1 MMRKP
6 PILICL
12 VICLLGGILFTWPLA
27 THFFSAIPY
36 TLKPIEGYEQVP
48 LMPGDHLQAF
58 YWYWLLADNLFGS
71 SSFLTNPYEFNGPH
85 GPMSTVYAFFPYSLV
100 YVLFLP
106 FGPLG
111 AYNALIFLSFLS
123 CGLSMFLLARTW
135 TDDPWASLSAGL
147 AFAALP
153 YRVSHIGGGQ
163 LTGHIIFFL
172 PLTLFFVEKT
182 LLTGRWAYGIASGIG
197 LVIVS
202 WMDPHTSYLMALTL
216 GLYVPGRILLK
227 KPLPLVLDEKGGSV
241 LVQFLGPLT
250 GGLSLAFFIWMK
262 YGKAS
267 PSFSFTNLFQA
278 LFLGV
283 LIVILVWLFLSV
295 LIFRWTTLPY
305 GEARSRTAKA
315 FWFLLPLLA
324 YGMKDLFPF
333 PRPGMILNALSLIL
347 FTLYLLRLWWIFRD
361 PIPLFDWTRPLI
373 LLLTLGS
380 GLGLAIVHLMQVRSR
395 VILPSIA
402 GKGRALG
409 EVILFSP
416 RPANLFFWLDINQ
429 EKFVFIGWT
438 VTVLAALGIALLFR
452 RRPPKPDQLA
462 LAGVSAFLG
471 TTLSLG
477 PKLTIFP
484 LYQVLYQF
492 VPFFNY
498 PRVPGR
504 FLFIGIIFLCLLAA
518 SALAALRQVLGSRG
532 WVRAKNGLVLFVLIL
547 IAFEYHSGRPLGMTE
562 LSGGNRIYPTIRTQ
576 LPNGEKVLELP
587 IWPGDSHQ
595 SSAYEYTVTRT
606 RRAMINGYAPVVPQK
621 YIEEV
626 FWPLFPLD
634 FGEWREEQTQKIKE
648 LKVGLITFHDQ
659 LTIYPEKISP
669 FPARL
674 ALKRL
679 QSSPRLRLIAQDQGI
694 YLFRRIPS
702 ETHLTDLLPSRITS
716 PVSALYPANYLS
728 QETGTKETVPQASGY
743 YLLMNEKALKE
754 GKTRLQREKG
764 GNVAAAYPERDR
776 PGYLVVSPHRFFP
789 AGSYQA
795 RFRLQRGPAAQS
807 EEIGHIEILRDRKN
821 IIGRAVIYGKGKGS
835 EGWEEIPVDFEVPR
849 LSEIGF
855 RLYFTGK
862 APLKFNTAIIAFADQ
877 QIGPG
882 SVEAEDLFRQTGYVV
897 PDPSASGREA
907 VYAQQGRH
915 PPLYLTFGPYRTFS
929 PGRYRAGFFIR
940 SVPAS
945 PTGSDEGILLLE
957 IATDYGKRVLARKEV
972 KAGML
977 RHDRYQPVTLEF
989 LVPFPCELGF
999 RTKFLNRQDV
1009 WVDRIEVVRA
1019 ENGAGGR

>member
-58 YWYWLLADNLFGS
+58 YWYWLLSDNLFGS
-71 SSFLTNPYEFNGPH
+71 SAFLTNPYEFNGPH
-85 GPMSTVYAFFPYSLV
+85 GSMSTVYAFFPYSLV
-100 YVLFLP
+100 YLLFLP
-106 FGPLG
+106 LGPLG
-111 AYNALIFLSFLS
+111 AYNGLILFSFLS

-135 TDDPWASLSAGL
+135 TDDHWASLLAGL
-147 AFAALP
+147 AFAVLP
-153 YRVSHIGGGQ
+153 YRVSHIAGGQ

-172 PLTLFFVEKT
+172 PLALFFVEKT
-182 LLTGRWAYGIASGIG
+182 LLTGRWGYGIASGIC

-227 KPLPLVLDEKGGSV
+227 KPLPLVLDEKDGPV
-241 LVQFLGPLT
+241 LAQLLGPLT
-250 GGLSLAFFIWMK
+250 GGLSLGFFIWMK
-262 YGKAS
+262 YGKSS
-267 PSFSFTNLFQA
+267 PPFFVTNFLQSLF
-278 LFLGV
+278 FGI
-283 LIVILVWLFLSV
+283 LIVFLIWLLFSV
-295 LIFRWTTLPY
+295 LIFRWTTLSY
-305 GEARSRTAKA
+305 TEARLRTGKV
-315 FWFLLPLLA
+315 FWFLLPLFL
-324 YGMKDLFPF
+324 YGIKDLIPL
-333 PRPGMILNALSLIL
+333 PRPGMILSAFSLIL
-347 FTLYLLRLWWIFRD
+347 FTLYLLRLWWKFRD
-361 PIPLFDWTRPLI
+361 PIPLLDWSRTLI
-373 LLLTLGS
+373 LLITLGS
-380 GLGLAIVHLMQVRSR
+380 GLGLAVLHLMQVRSR

-409 EVILFSP
+409 EVLLFSP
-416 RPANLFFWLDINQ
+416 EPANLFFWLDINQ

-438 VTVLAALGIALLFR
+438 VTVLAGLGIALLFR

-462 LAGVSAFLG
+462 LAGILAFLG
-471 TTLSLG
+471 TILSLG
-477 PKLTIFP
+477 PKLSIFP

-492 VPFFNY
+492 LPFFNY

-504 FLFIGIIFLCLLAA
+504 FLFIGIIFLCLTAA
-518 SALAALRQVLGSRG
+518 SAVAALRQALGARG
-532 WVRAKNGLVLFVLIL
+532 WVRAKNGLVLLVLIL

-562 LSGGNRIYPTIRTQ
+562 LSGENRIYRAIRTQ
-576 LPNGEKVLELP
+576 LPEGKRVLELP

-606 RRAMINGYAPVVPQK
+606 QKAMINGYAPVVPKK
-621 YIEEV
+621 YIEEI

-634 FGEWREEQTQKIKE
+634 FGEWQDEQTQKIKE

-679 QSSPRLRLIAQDQGI
+679 QSSPHLRFIAQDQGI
-694 YLFRRIPS
+694 YLFRRNPS
-702 ETHLTDLLPSRITS
+702 DAPPADLPPSRITS

-728 QETGTKETVPQASGY
+728 QETGAKETVPQAFGY
-743 YLLMNEKALKE
+743 YLMMDEKALKQ
-754 GKTRLQREKG
+754 GKPRLQRGKG

-789 AGSYQA
+789 AGSYKA

-807 EEIGHIEILRDRKN
+807 EEIGHIEILRDRMTL
-821 IIGRAVIYGKGKGS
+821 IGRVVIPGKGQGS
-835 EGWEEIPVDFEVPR
+835 EGWEEISVAFEVPR
-849 LSEIGF
+849 LSQIGF

-929 PGRYRAGFFIR
+929 PGRYRAEFFLR
-940 SVPAS
+940 SGPGSS
-945 PTGSDEGILLLE
+945 PGSGEPVLLLE
-957 IATDYGKRVLARKEV
+957 IATDYGKRILARKEV
-972 KAGML
+972 KADML
-977 RHDRYQPVTLEF
+977 RHNRYQPVTLEF

-999 RTKFLNRQDV
+999 RTKFSNRQDV
-1009 WVDRIEVVRA
+1009 RVDRIEVVRA
-1019 ENGAGGR
+1019 ETGADGR